1 MSELSIGTASFYRHS
16 GKAPILGL
24 LLMGITGLIVT
35 PILGVIYG
43 YLLWYIPFIY
53 INFFVVLG
61 YAFGVSFVLG
71 KMAKTGKIRNMFLLT
86 LIGLFFG
93 LLAEYI
99 GWVSWLAALV
109 GDPSFMIEFFFP
121 LDILYIIT
129 EIAKEG
135 IWSVSDVTPTGGFL
149 YFIWFIEAC
158 MVIGI
163 ITYSTVTSLSK
174 VPFCEDS
181 DTWTERKGVIAA
193 FAPIADKS
201 SFKAA
206 IEQGNFSRFS
216 ELQPVREGNKFTII
230 ELYECP
236 TCKNFQVINV
246 KDLTITRDSKGR
258 QNNKEKAIV
267 SNLIVMPGVLGNI
280 QRLAISH
287 QEQNSQTATS

>member
-1 MSELSIGTASFYRHS
+1 MRELSIGTASFYRHS

-24 LLMGITGLIVT
+24 ILIGIVGLIVT

-43 YLLWYIPFIY
+43 YLLWYIPFVY
-53 INFFVVLG
+53 INFFVVAG
-61 YAFGVSFVLG
+61 YALAISFALS
-71 KMAKTGKIRNMFLLT
+71 KMARSTKIRNMFLLG

-109 GDPSFMIEFFFP
+109 GDPSFLFEFFFP
-121 LDILYIIT
+121 FDILYIIT

-135 IWSVSDVTPTGGFL
+135 VWSVNNITPTGGFL
-149 YFIWFIEAC
+149 YFIWFLEAC

-163 ITYSTVTSLSK
+163 ITYSTITSLSK
-174 VPFCEDS
+174 IPFCEDS

-193 FAPIADKS
+193 FAPIADKASFRS
-201 SFKAA
+201 S
-206 IEQGNFSRFS
+206 IEQGNNSKFN
-216 ELQPVREGNKFTII
+216 ELQPAGPGNKFTII

-246 KDLTITRDSKGR
+246 KDLTITRDAKGR
-258 QNNKEKAIV
+258 QINKENAIV
-267 SNLIVMPGVLGNI
+267 SNLIVTPSVLGNI
-280 QRLAISH
+280 QRLAETH
-287 QEQNSQTATS
+287 QSQKSQPA